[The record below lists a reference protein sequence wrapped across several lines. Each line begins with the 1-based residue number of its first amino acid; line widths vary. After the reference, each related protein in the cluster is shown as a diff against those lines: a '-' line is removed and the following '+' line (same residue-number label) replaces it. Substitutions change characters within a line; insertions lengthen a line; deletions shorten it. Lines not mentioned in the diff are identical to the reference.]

1 MPNIGLVYI
10 IILNIYIKNAITMT
24 ANNQYINLRIYLLLS
39 LYYNTVRG
47 VGEGMKNK
55 KLLILRYFILV
66 MLILS
71 IIFSMNEEIDAY
83 GTILILLIII
93 NNQIRIFVFQD
104 RENIIFLSLI
114 LECILSFISYENYG
128 GWIIFYFINGIIDG
142 SLLLEG
148 KWTIISNIFYLFNL
162 GLMGRNLDM
171 GVSIYNISM
180 LGIISILSIYIR
192 DEYYRTIRAEE
203 LYHRLRISEES
214 LIKSNKD
221 LEIYADSIKE
231 LAVLRERNRI
241 SREIHDSIGHSLST
255 IIIQLGAIEKIAER
269 DGLLASQMARN
280 LNDFTKEGL
289 EEIRIALR
297 QLKPRE
303 FIKYENIQLIEKL
316 TKEFTKFTGI
326 EVNLRFTE
334 EKWKLNE
341 RQSLAIYRIIQ
352 EFLSNSLRHGRA
364 SKVDVYINYNEDE
377 LILTLK
383 DNGQG
388 VEKLE
393 KGLGLTNIWERV
405 EELGGQIE
413 YNSSIGQGFLL
424 RVVLKPMEELVF

>member
-1 MPNIGLVYI
+1 
-10 IILNIYIKNAITMT
+10 MT

-71 IIFSMNEEIDAY
+71 IIFSMNKEIDAY

-93 NNQIRIFVFQD
+93 NNQIRIFVFKD

-162 GLMGRNLDM
+162 GLMGRNLDR

>member
-93 NNQIRIFVFQD
+93 NNQIRIFAFKD
-104 RENIIFLSLI
+104 RKNMIFLSLI

>member
-71 IIFSMNEEIDAY
+71 IIFSMNKEIDAY